1 MRVFEGQVGE
11 AVVKNFRA
19 TPALKA
25 LADAAFIAMPG
36 TGYVWIDAATSVA
49 EGECEVPAKWV
60 HIISQVSRS
69 PHG

>member
-25 LADAAFIAMPG
+25 LADAAFAQC
-36 TGYVWIDAATSVA
+36 V
-49 EGECEVPAKWV
+49 
-60 HIISQVSRS
+60 
-69 PHG
+69 